1 MQQLAWTASIGL
13 IILAILLFY
22 VRVFPNRWMRL
33 SVYGLT
39 AFTIA
44 WVLAMML
51 VVIFQCNPVQ
61 FFWNREIA
69 GGHCINANDFYFA
82 MAVVSTVVLVT
93 VLFLPVPII
102 WTLQI
107 SYTRRLGL
115 AFVFTI
121 GVLYVILATV
131 TTQCRDQGLTVS
143 F

>member
-1 MQQLAWTASIGL
+1 MGL

-22 VRVFPNRWMRL
+22 LRVFPNRWMRL
-33 SVYGLT
+33 SVYALT

-44 WVLAMML
+44 WVFAMVI
-51 VVIFQCNPVQ
+51 VVIFQCAPVQ
-61 FFWNREIA
+61 FFWNREIV

-82 MAVVSTVVLVT
+82 MAVVSTVVLVA

-102 WTLQI
+102 WKLQI

-121 GVLYVILATV
+121 GVLYVTLATV
-131 TTQCRDQGLTVS
+131 TTQYWDQGLTVS

>member
-61 FFWNREIA
+61 FFWNREIP

-131 TTQCRDQGLTVS
+131 TTQCRD
-143 F
+143 